1 MMNWSIGTLKG
12 MARTALRGSY
22 WKSILAGFLLM
33 ICTASASSG
42 VASRRED
49 ISEGLEETFGTNIA
63 DNPYFGMMLAIL
75 AGVALLAGI
84 GGMALK
90 ILVLNPLEIG
100 VRRYF
105 MEDLYAPCELDRI
118 TLGFKMNYIN
128 GVFIMFLRSLFTVLW
143 TFLLIVPGLIKSYEY
158 RMIPYLLAENP
169 DLTREEAFAL
179 SRQMMDGEKWNAFLL
194 DLSFIGW
201 IILSAFTLGLLN
213 IFFVNPYK
221 GLTDAALYMAL
232 REKIQY
238 DPQAA

>member
-1 MMNWSIGTLKG
+1 
-12 MARTALRGSY
+12 
-22 WKSILAGFLLM
+22 
-33 ICTASASSG
+33 
-42 VASRRED
+42 
-49 ISEGLEETFGTNIA
+49 
-63 DNPYFGMMLAIL
+63 MMLAIL

-100 VRRYF
+100 IRRYF

-143 TFLLIVPGLIKSYEY
+143 TLLLIVPGIIKSYEY
-158 RMIPYLLAENP
+158 RMIPYLLTENP
-169 DLTREEAFAL
+169 NLTREEAFAL